1 MKRLLS
7 LIAVLL
13 LGGALSACG
22 NNSNQSKENSSLKAE
37 NSSLRAKNSSK
48 TDENVNKY
56 KDDEYALAAY
66 LKLQNQTASDLEQD
80 ATNMNW
86 QANGNSYTIGFGG
99 HTTTMNVNKDSV
111 DVTYDEVEGNHMGS
125 GNGHKTYSKVA
136 LAKLIKAQKSDID
149 SLLSGKSDSEN
160 ATSSESKGSESNTSN
175 SNQNQQGNS
184 NSKNVNSAQDA
195 EALVEHGM
203 HTEPGTFHATPAGD
217 GYLVQGS
224 GGSAYVHGDGSVT
237 WSDGGTQ
244 SYGNASAPTSN

>member
-22 NNSNQSKENSSLKAE
+22 NNSNQSKENSSLRAE

-80 ATNMNW
+80 TANMNW

-99 HTTTMNVNKDSV
+99 HTTTMTVNKDSV
-111 DVTYDEVEGNHMGS
+111 DVTYDEVEGDHMGS
-125 GNGHKTYSKVA
+125 GNGHKTYSKKQ
-136 LAKLIKAQKSDID
+136 LNNSIKQQKSTID
-149 SLLSGKSDSEN
+149 QLLNNDNG
-160 ATSSESKGSESNTSN
+160 SSSTKVNNSSANNQSSPAGNQQTQVSNTTSQTTT
-175 SNQNQQGNS
+175 NQSDPNDVARAKGFKDVGGHSAAEWSQWEAGEEA
-184 NSKNVNSAQDA
+184 VNSPENLARYQA
-195 EALVEHGM
+195 EHG
-203 HTEPGTFHATPAGD
+203 
-217 GYLVQGS
+217 
-224 GGSAYVHGDGSVT
+224 
-237 WSDGGTQ
+237 
-244 SYGNASAPTSN
+244 SN